1 MESQKKVTISHEV
14 AISNFS
20 REKKDGQKFVLIKT
34 SKQFWVTIPTKV
46 SRNYFFFGLGCG
58 MWAEPV
64 NGIGIDQDITYID
77 NEGGVPQWLILS

>member
-1 MESQKKVTISHEV
+1 
-14 AISNFS
+14 
-20 REKKDGQKFVLIKT
+20 
-34 SKQFWVTIPTKV
+34 
-46 SRNYFFFGLGCG
+46 